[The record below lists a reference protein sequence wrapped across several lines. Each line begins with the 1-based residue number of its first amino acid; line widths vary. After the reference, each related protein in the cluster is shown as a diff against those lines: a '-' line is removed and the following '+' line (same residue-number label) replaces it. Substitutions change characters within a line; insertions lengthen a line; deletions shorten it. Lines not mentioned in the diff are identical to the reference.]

1 MDVKSYCDTLENQLT
16 SWKAN
21 ISDVVRIVDELPD
34 VEKESVFSS
43 IRSLQSVVGEIDGH
57 LEHLM
62 SACPEDWIS
71 KRRTIDSK
79 MNELKQTLQNLSEQ
93 VSGPLIPDSLSWV
106 SE

>member
-43 IRSLQSVVGEIDGH
+43 IRSLHSVVGEIDGH

-62 SACPEDWIS
+62 SACPEDWTL